1 MEKTMAFFME
11 KGRILAID
19 YGERRVGLAITDPM
33 QIIASGL
40 TTLAVENDRHA
51 ANQIAQIISKED
63 ITEIIIGLPIAPS
76 GEATEKTRTVNQFI
90 SILKEKTALPIIPWE
105 ERFSTV
111 SAQRLLIEA
120 EEKKK
125 RRTKEKIDTL
135 AALVILQHYLD
146 YLRLHPKK

>member
-1 MEKTMAFFME
+1 
-11 KGRILAID
+11 
-19 YGERRVGLAITDPM
+19 
-33 QIIASGL
+33 
-40 TTLAVENDRHA
+40 
-51 ANQIAQIISKED
+51 
-63 ITEIIIGLPIAPS
+63 S

-146 YLRLHPKK
+146 YLRLNPKK